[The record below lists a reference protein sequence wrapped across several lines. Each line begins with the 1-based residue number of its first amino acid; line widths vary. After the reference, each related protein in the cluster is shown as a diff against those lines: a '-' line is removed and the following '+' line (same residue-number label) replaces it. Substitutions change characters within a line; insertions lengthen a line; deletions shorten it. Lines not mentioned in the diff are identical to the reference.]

1 MNREKMAQFISSL
14 RKEKNLMQQDVA
26 ELFNVSPQAVSKWEK
41 GDSIPD
47 IEILEKMSSF
57 YQVSIEELLNG
68 ERKEYIDN
76 KNINKME
83 KQDLNRKSSLNL
95 TLGISL
101 LTCTIL
107 FFFFPFLVYSNGY
120 ISGYGI
126 IFSSLFLTGN
136 FFVLV
141 NFLSYLA
148 LGVIEIYLSSNPQS
162 NNLNKVKYLLLN
174 ASSFLTFLV
183 MLLSLIVQENMIH
196 LGIILFSIL
205 NITYFILNLTS
216 KELKNQLE
224 ETNKVLGNK
233 ILCVSIVVVL
243 ILIINLPLSFTIIN
257 LIASLILVGLLLLN
271 AFKILPNLCWY
282 ITNFLIIIGLNIF
295 VILGNLP
302 FYNGIIALI
311 VFLIFIPLI
320 LKKTKSLKNKIS

>member
-1 MNREKMAQFISSL
+1 
-14 RKEKNLMQQDVA
+14 
-26 ELFNVSPQAVSKWEK
+26 
-41 GDSIPD
+41 
-47 IEILEKMSSF
+47 
-57 YQVSIEELLNG
+57 
-68 ERKEYIDN
+68 
-76 KNINKME
+76 ME

-107 FFFFPFLVYSNGY
+107 FFFFPFLVYSNEY

-216 KELKNQLE
+216 KELKNQL
-224 ETNKVLGNK
+224 
-233 ILCVSIVVVL
+233 VSS
-243 ILIINLPLSFTIIN
+243 N
-257 LIASLILVGLLLLN
+257 
-271 AFKILPNLCWY
+271 
-282 ITNFLIIIGLNIF
+282 
-295 VILGNLP
+295 
-302 FYNGIIALI
+302 
-311 VFLIFIPLI
+311 
-320 LKKTKSLKNKIS
+320 